1 MTVAVDAVRDITEL
15 AHSLTTVDAQTK
27 RRDSASALVSLRVLA
42 LPHRADQMR
51 TVLLFRSKTLHLYAR
66 R

>member
-1 MTVAVDAVRDITEL
+1 MTVAVGAVRGITEL
-15 AHSLTTVDAQTK
+15 AHSLPLDTQTK